1 MFSCCS
7 GAIYAG
13 EALRVVATHNAS
25 VRKTPLFAPFI
36 HKTII
41 LPRQARDKHRE
52 SAQKQTRFSQEPL
65 FLYVAWQINH
75 TPLQVPAAYLARFSH
90 INDTRRKT
98 YSAMTSFVD
107 EGISNLTAALKV
119 HENLPLLNGTESSI
133 SV

>member
-1 MFSCCS
+1 MIILPRQAQDKHRKKHSQKRDDLFSCCS

-25 VRKTPLFAPFI
+25 VRKMCLLRHSYT
-36 HKTII
+36 KTII
-41 LPRQARDKHRE
+41 LPRQARDIHRE

-75 TPLQVPAAYLARFSH
+75 TPLQVPAAYLARFTH

-98 YSAMTSFVD
+98 Y
-107 EGISNLTAALKV
+107 
-119 HENLPLLNGTESSI
+119 LLRSI
-133 SV
+133 LV